1 MSRIRTLGIFLV
13 VLLLIGLTYT
23 GMGYLKERNGQK
35 ALITKMNDINS
46 MLSLIPSPSADLP
59 QRLVDAQ
66 KANLAAKQSVLAADV
81 DTTQVI
87 KTVLAAAGECNVNII
102 PLNTD
107 AWTNVAIEGINYRV
121 LTISLSVQGSLA
133 NLTTF
138 VNRFYGNEFTA
149 LVVETVTI
157 NQPGQQIAGSGAT
170 GADYTGII
178 GLGIYTQAAK

>member
-1 MSRIRTLGIFLV
+1 
-13 VLLLIGLTYT
+13 LIGLTYSGT
-23 GMGYLKERNGQK
+23 GYLKERNGQK
-35 ALITKMNDINS
+35 ALMTKMDDTNS
-46 MLSLIPSPSADLP
+46 MLSLIPSPSADLQ
-59 QRLVDAQ
+59 QRLAAAQ
-66 KANLAAKQSVLAADV
+66 KANLAAKQNLLPADV
-81 DTTQVI
+81 DITQVI
-87 KTVLAAAGECNVNII
+87 KTVLAVAGECNVNVI

-107 AWTNVAIEGINYRV
+107 TWTNVSIEGINYRV
-121 LTISLSVQGSLA
+121 LTISLSVKGSFA

-157 NQPGQQIAGSGAT
+157 NQPGQQIAGSGVT